1 MFVSDC
7 LDVNAQGHL
16 TIGGLDTVE
25 LAKEFGT
32 PVYIMDEN
40 QIRQHCRDFVE
51 SMNETYSGHG
61 HVLYASKAFS
71 CKEMCRIC
79 KEEGCKRA
87 FRLIG
92 FICTVIT
99 KQWKSCKWRLTQEFP
114 VSLWT
119 TSPSYTP

>member
-51 SMNETYSGHG
+51 SMNCL
-61 HVLYASKAFS
+61 LY
-71 CKEMCRIC
+71 
-79 KEEGCKRA
+79 
-87 FRLIG
+87 
-92 FICTVIT
+92 
-99 KQWKSCKWRLTQEFP
+99 
-114 VSLWT
+114 
-119 TSPSYTP
+119 TSPSPRD

>member
-61 HVLYASKAFS
+61 HVLCEQGLLLQGDVPHLQGGGHGA
-71 CKEMCRIC
+71 
-79 KEEGCKRA
+79 
-87 FRLIG
+87 
-92 FICTVIT
+92 
-99 KQWKSCKWRLTQEFP
+99 
-114 VSLWT
+114 
-119 TSPSYTP
+119 